1 MSSVVIG
8 LVLACT
14 FASADAVL
22 ENPHL
27 AAYVGR
33 WQIDVSLSPGRSG
46 PGGGPPPSDSTYTF
60 VLTPEGSALRMEVFS
75 EFPLPAPS
83 RSMPLAANGKL
94 QGCPGPAPCLSTGG
108 SAAEQA
114 YAWYELDDRVLARI
128 FYVKSQVYEY
138 STLALAADGQY
149 FTLISW
155 QPGTPQYQN
164 IRTFRKMR

>member
-60 VLTPEGSALRMEVFS
+60 VLTPEGSALR
-75 EFPLPAPS
+75 
-83 RSMPLAANGKL
+83 
-94 QGCPGPAPCLSTGG
+94 TGG

-138 STLALAADGQY
+138 STLALAADGQS